1 MAAAHPGKRVALV
14 AGSGGRVG
22 SNIVSRL
29 RAEGFAVGGL
39 DEEPGSADLAIS
51 VDLTNRD
58 ATSAA
63 AARVA
68 KELGTVSVL
77 VTAPEHYDAARFGDM
92 SGERWQRLL
101 SAHLGATTNAFAA
114 AVPGMVRAGHGT
126 VVTISAGLALA
137 GIAGESYY
145 AAATGS
151 ILAFTKSVALEVAAN
166 GVRVN
171 CIAVGPLHETSRTPA
186 HITPDDVAD
195 TVMFLVNDGD
205 FFVGQVLTP
214 AAGAVV

>member
-1 MAAAHPGKRVALV
+1 MGTAHSGKRVALV

-22 SNIVSRL
+22 SAIVLRL

-39 DEEPGSADLAIS
+39 DEEPGAADLAVS
-51 VDLTNRD
+51 VDLTDRA
-58 ATSAA
+58 ATTAA
-63 AARVA
+63 AGRVA
-68 KELGTVSVL
+68 KELGPISVL
-77 VTAPEHYDAARFGDM
+77 VTAPEQYDAARFGDM
-92 SGERWQRLL
+92 SAERWQRLL
-101 SAHLGATTNAFAA
+101 SAHLGTTTNACAA
-114 AVPGMVRAGHGT
+114 VVPGMVQAGHGT
-126 VVTISAGLALA
+126 VVTLSSWLALA

-151 ILAFTKSVALEVAAN
+151 ILAFTKSFALEVAAR

-195 TVMFLVNDGD
+195 TVMFLVDDGD
-205 FFVGQVLTP
+205 FFVGQVLSP

>member
-51 VDLTNRD
+51 VDLTNRA
-58 ATSAA
+58 ATTEA

-68 KELGTVSVL
+68 NELGTISVL

-92 SGERWQRLL
+92 SPERWQRLL
-101 SAHLGATTNAFAA
+101 AAHLGVTTNAFAA
-114 AVPGMVRAGHGT
+114 TVPGMVRAGHGT
-126 VVTISAGLALA
+126 VVTISSWLALA

-151 ILAFTKSVALEVAAN
+151 ILAFTKSVAIEVASN

-171 CIAVGPLHETSRTPA
+171 CIAVGPLHETSRTPV

-214 AAGAVV
+214 AAGAIV